1 MSHYE
6 IPQRVRPAELTL
18 PHDRLHAGAAIGS
31 GLFCGAVLLGL
42 LIGFANLLYSEEPWK
57 LLRMIAATVQGP
69 SALLLAD
76 QFEPRVVLLGVVM
89 HFLFSVL
96 YALALT
102 GILVECRKALAPWL
116 GLAFGVALYFI
127 NLHGF
132 TMLFPWFAELR
143 TVDTLVAHAFYG
155 LLITQTYAAFSEVD
169 EVE

>member
-6 IPQRVRPAELTL
+6 IPQRIRPAELTL
-18 PHDRLHAGAAIGS
+18 PQERLHAGAAIGS

-42 LIGFANLLYSEEPWK
+42 LIGFANLIYGEEPWK

-69 SALLLAD
+69 SALLSPD
-76 QFEPRVVLLGVVM
+76 QFEPRVVLLGAVM

-102 GILVECRKALAPWL
+102 GILVESRKALAPWL
-116 GLAFGVALYFI
+116 GLAFGVGLYFV

-132 TMLFPWFAELR
+132 TLLFPWFAELR

-155 LLITQTYAAFSEVD
+155 LLITQTYVAFSEAP
-169 EVE
+169 EGE